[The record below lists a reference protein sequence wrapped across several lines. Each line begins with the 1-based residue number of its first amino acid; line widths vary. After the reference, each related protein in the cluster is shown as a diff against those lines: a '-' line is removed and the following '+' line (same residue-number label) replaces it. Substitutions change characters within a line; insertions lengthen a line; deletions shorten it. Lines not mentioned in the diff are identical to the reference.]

1 MIVLNQR
8 TTGVCLSIDPSMF
21 VLHKPRLVNLELPGK
36 KAFRYTT
43 LTSIFDLNLYVE
55 TVQPY
60 ELISSIILGSYSDF
74 CELTHG
80 ETGTKFILYPRHFI
94 VAEKGFDTGIQ
105 PSVRGSGIEN
115 YESIKTDVTSLIS
128 VLNPIMWV
136 PVKGSFEEIVEK
148 IPSVKR
154 CEK

>member
-1 MIVLNQR
+1 
-8 TTGVCLSIDPSMF
+8 
-21 VLHKPRLVNLELPGK
+21 
-36 KAFRYTT
+36 
-43 LTSIFDLNLYVE
+43 
-55 TVQPY
+55 
-60 ELISSIILGSYSDF
+60 
-74 CELTHG
+74 
-80 ETGTKFILYPRHFI
+80 
-94 VAEKGFDTGIQ
+94 VAERGFDTGIQ

-154 CEK
+154 CKK